1 MCLISPGYILGAQKP
16 YTYTG
21 PQGGLPPPRTPPQ
34 RGQIIAAPRG
44 PGAALRAA
52 PGVLYNPGLFAV
64 GSGGEAA
71 APPGTGICI
80 WFLGPYSE
88 LGENRKGYSGTCQGN
103 WGKTDECL

>member
-1 MCLISPGYILGAQKP
+1 MNKLFALGA
-16 YTYTG
+16 TRG
-21 PQGGLPPPRTPPQ
+21 PETIYIYRSPGGLPPPRTPPQ

-71 APPGTGICI
+71 APPGIGICI
-80 WFLGPYSE
+80 WFLGP
-88 LGENRKGYSGTCQGN
+88 
-103 WGKTDECL
+103 